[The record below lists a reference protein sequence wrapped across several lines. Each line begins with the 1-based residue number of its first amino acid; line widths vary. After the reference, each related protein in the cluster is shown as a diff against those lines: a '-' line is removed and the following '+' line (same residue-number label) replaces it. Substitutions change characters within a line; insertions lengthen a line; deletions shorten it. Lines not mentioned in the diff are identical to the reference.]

1 MLHITS
7 KAHHSILFSQ
17 NSEESSTITT
27 DKQPTTISHTS
38 SSSSTSSVTVTTPN
52 VKRTSRPATSNVE
65 SKTTGGADMNMC
77 PTTPPMES
85 TTVEAES
92 SSIGWVVGFVVS
104 CIGTVAFITWEVV
117 KLLMKRRRRQY
128 MRRNVSPA
136 TTKPVGGND
145 VLFQEISLKDSTGK
159 ATVAVWDSMV
169 DTIQKGK
176 VINISKCRV
185 RLFNAEKKLSTT
197 KASVL
202 EVVAESEL
210 QELPI
215 SSDDDDDADRTDEAA
230 PSHMPVG
237 SVIAVFEVDPY
248 LACPINSFSNK
259 KLVPVLQNQLYVM
272 RCSKCNGTFRASTAK
287 TYLRVVVLLNTE
299 NGNKKCAM
307 FHPTIKQ
314 VFQSRG
320 IEFQLDFD
328 KTIIMEAIMKI
339 VPFEIRYTLRG
350 TTIVNILMKR
360 K

>member
-1 MLHITS
+1 MSCTYINLVIQLAHLLIHWYLSNNSSLCFIIML
-7 KAHHSILFSQ
+7 Q
-17 NSEESSTITT
+17 
-27 DKQPTTISHTS
+27 
-38 SSSSTSSVTVTTPN
+38 
-52 VKRTSRPATSNVE
+52 
-65 SKTTGGADMNMC
+65 
-77 PTTPPMES
+77 
-85 TTVEAES
+85 
-92 SSIGWVVGFVVS
+92 
-104 CIGTVAFITWEVV
+104 
-117 KLLMKRRRRQY
+117 
-128 MRRNVSPA
+128 
-136 TTKPVGGND
+136 
-145 VLFQEISLKDSTGK
+145 
-159 ATVAVWDSMV
+159 
-169 DTIQKGK
+169 
-176 VINISKCRV
+176 
-185 RLFNAEKKLSTT
+185 
-197 KASVL
+197 
-202 EVVAESEL
+202 VVAESEL

-215 SSDDDDDADRTDEAA
+215 SSDDDDDDADRTDEAA

-248 LACPINSFSNK
+248 LACPINSCSNK
-259 KLVPVLQNQLYVM
+259 KLVTVLQNQLYVM

-307 FHPTIKQ
+307 FLPTIKQ

>member
-1 MLHITS
+1 
-7 KAHHSILFSQ
+7 
-17 NSEESSTITT
+17 
-27 DKQPTTISHTS
+27 
-38 SSSSTSSVTVTTPN
+38 
-52 VKRTSRPATSNVE
+52 
-65 SKTTGGADMNMC
+65 
-77 PTTPPMES
+77 
-85 TTVEAES
+85 
-92 SSIGWVVGFVVS
+92 
-104 CIGTVAFITWEVV
+104 
-117 KLLMKRRRRQY
+117 
-128 MRRNVSPA
+128 
-136 TTKPVGGND
+136 
-145 VLFQEISLKDSTGK
+145 
-159 ATVAVWDSMV
+159 MV

-215 SSDDDDDADRTDEAA
+215 SSDDDDADRTDEVA

-248 LACPINSFSNK
+248 LACPINSCSNK
-259 KLVPVLQNQLYVM
+259 KLVTVLQNQLYVM

-307 FHPTIKQ
+307 FLPTIKQ